1 MGNRNF
7 YRSNIYRILS
17 ICGIFI
23 FFSNF
28 AFTQKP
34 LKREFRGVWIASV
47 ANIDWPSKSSLS
59 SEKQREEFR
68 TILNHHQKNGINA
81 VVVQVRPSAD
91 AFYRSELEPWSEW
104 LTGAKGKN
112 PNPEYDP
119 LTFMVEEAH
128 ERGMEFH
135 AWLNP
140 YRAIFDA
147 KKFYEDTTHIHLDSL
162 NKLIDNLSANDS
174 LNHSNIGSKKAF
186 NNLLQLLDLDTTLLV
201 YKHPDWFLQYGN
213 KIYFDPGNPEVQNH
227 IAFVVKDIV
236 TRYDVDAIH
245 MDDYFY
251 PYKISGVEFP
261 DSISF
266 RKYGSTYSYDLKD
279 YWRRENVNTIVKK
292 LHETI
297 ISVKPFVKFGI
308 SPFGVWRNASVDP
321 AGSATKAGQT
331 NYDDLYADVLKWQ
344 KEKWIDYVIPQ
355 IYWYRGFK
363 LADYE
368 ILAKWWN
375 ENHYGVQVY
384 IGHGL
389 YRVNGDSKTE
399 AWRNPMEIPKQIEL
413 NRSLPN
419 IQGSCFFS
427 SKSII
432 NNPIGVSDILR
443 ERYYQY
449 PAIVPEM
456 NWLVASKPSKPE
468 IVETKNTRSGIMV
481 EWKNTKKGEYYAIY
495 RFQGK
500 RVGDLEDASNIIAI
514 QRKTTSFYE
523 DTNVKRFRRYTYAI
537 SALNRLYN
545 ESAISDPLT
554 MKWKKVK

>member
-1 MGNRNF
+1 MGNLMCFWKNV
-7 YRSNIYRILS
+7 YRIFFV
-17 ICGIFI
+17 CGIFI
-23 FFSNF
+23 FFNNF
-28 AFTQKP
+28 AFSQKP

-47 ANIDWPSKSSLS
+47 ANIDWPSKSTLS
-59 SEKQREEFR
+59 PEKQREEFR
-68 TILNHHQKNGINA
+68 AILNHHQKNRINA

-104 LTGAKGKN
+104 LTGAKGKD

-162 NKLIDNLSANDS
+162 NNMIENLSARDS
-174 LNHSNIGSKKAF
+174 LNQSNIGSNKAF
-186 NNLLQLLDLDTTLLV
+186 DNLLQLLDLDTTLLI

-213 KIYFDPGNPEVQNH
+213 KIYFDPGNPEVQGH
-227 IAFVVKDIV
+227 IASVVEDIV
-236 TRYDVDAIH
+236 RRYDVDAIH

-251 PYKISGVEFP
+251 PYKIAGVEFP
-261 DSISF
+261 DSLSF
-266 RKYGSTYSYDLKD
+266 RKYGSTYSHELKD

-297 ISVKPFVKFGI
+297 HSVKPYVKFGI

-384 IGHGL
+384 IGLGM
-389 YRVNGDSKTE
+389 YRVDGDSKTE
-399 AWRNPMEIPKQIEL
+399 AWRNPMEIPEQIEL

-419 IQGSCFFS
+419 IQGACFFS
-427 SKSII
+427 SKSMI
-432 NNPIGVSDILR
+432 NNPLGVSDILR
-443 ERYYQY
+443 EKYYQY
-449 PAIVPEM
+449 SALVPEM
-456 NWLVASKPSKPE
+456 NWLTAPKPSKPE
-468 IVETKNTRSGIMV
+468 ILSTKNTRSGIMI
-481 EWKNTKKGEYYAIY
+481 EWKNTNGGDYIVVY
-495 RFQGK
+495 RFRGK
-500 RVGDLEDASNIIAI
+500 DAGDFEDPTNIIAM

-523 DTNVKRFRRYTYAI
+523 DTNAKRFRRYTYAI
-537 SALNRLYN
+537 TTLNRLYN

-554 MKWKKVK
+554 LKWKKVK